1 MINQRE
7 SHKTR
12 KSGDLAVFLIAFFL
26 LESLWDRVAPFV
38 LHLHRVLLLILVYDR
53 KIFNYSR
60 DIFTF
65 LVVHSF
71 FFKLPLSTENKTC
84 SGIFFF
90 FFSQCIWAYLPIYFK
105 GTQQIDLHT
114 SFLVLSVWLQE
125 DHSTAPKYIVRN
137 DLFNLPEE
145 TDPYFLLKLQN
156 SVIWKQKKNVVS
168 EPLTSKVNKAQYIF
182 LNTVL
187 FLNKNCGNAAS
198 NGTAVCYR
206 HAKLFT

>member
-1 MINQRE
+1 MTEKFSITVE
-7 SHKTR
+7 
-12 KSGDLAVFLIAFFL
+12 IFL
-26 LESLWDRVAPFV
+26 LFWWFTRSSLSFHCPQKTKPV
-38 LHLHRVLLLILVYDR
+38 LE
-53 KIFNYSR
+53 
-60 DIFTF
+60 
-65 LVVHSF
+65 SF
-71 FFKLPLSTENKTC
+71 FFFP
-84 SGIFFF
+84 
-90 FFSQCIWAYLPIYFK
+90 QCIWAYLPIYFK

-156 SVIWKQKKNVVS
+156 SVIWKQQKNVVS

-198 NGTAVCYR
+198 DGTAVCYR